1 MVVCKQSMRPGRDGA
16 GAVGAAREAQS
27 GDKKREE
34 SNNEKEE
41 EEEEEEEEVVIEPR
55 YSKLKSR
62 KSLKFLIFFLNF
74 VSTRVTGYRFL
85 SDFEGDEQLAK

>member
-1 MVVCKQSMRPGRDGA
+1 MVVCKQSMRPLRDGA
-16 GAVGAAREAQS
+16 GAAGAAREAQS

-34 SNNEKEE
+34 EDSNEDE

-62 KSLKFLIFFLNF
+62 YESSLKF
-74 VSTRVTGYRFL
+74 RFY
-85 SDFEGDEQLAK
+85 